1 MVIDTSALI
10 AILGDEP
17 ERAAFTR
24 KIAEAPVRLASTGS
38 YLESAIVVDARYG
51 EEGLRDLNLLMSTAG
66 VELVPFDAEQAT
78 LARQAYS
85 TYGKG
90 RHEASLN
97 FGDCFAYAL
106 AKASGQPLLF
116 KGSDFSKT
124 DLATA

>member
-17 ERAAFTR
+17 ERAAFNR
-24 KIAEAPVRLASTGS
+24 KLAEAPVRLASTGS
-38 YLESAIVVDARYG
+38 YLESAIVVEARYG
-51 EEGLRDLNLLMSTAG
+51 QEGLRDLNLLMSTAG
-66 VELVPFDAEQAT
+66 IELVAFDAEQAT

-85 TYGKG
+85 TYGRG

-116 KGSDFSKT
+116 KGDDFAKT
-124 DLATA
+124 DLETS

>member
-1 MVIDTSALI
+1 
-10 AILGDEP
+10 
-17 ERAAFTR
+17 
-24 KIAEAPVRLASTGS
+24 
-38 YLESAIVVDARYG
+38 VVDARYG

-66 VELVPFDAEQAT
+66 IELVPFDAEQAT

-90 RHEASLN
+90 RHAAALN

-124 DLATA
+124 DLVTA